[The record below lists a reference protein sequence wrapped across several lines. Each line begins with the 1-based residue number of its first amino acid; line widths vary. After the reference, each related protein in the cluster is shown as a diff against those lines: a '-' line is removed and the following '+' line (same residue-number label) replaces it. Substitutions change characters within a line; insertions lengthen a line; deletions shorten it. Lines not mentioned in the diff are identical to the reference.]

1 MFDLLLVTE
10 PSALKS
16 WVWVDYRL
24 AVFFTVICPLI
35 LLIWAFVQKLEV
47 IQRLLVIYWRVASL
61 LAITVYLMI
70 GALPIGFLS
79 GFMARLLIPASLWF
93 WVDLN
98 EEIEDLQFSPLK
110 LAFTSWRWAVS
121 VYNGIGAIVFL
132 PSLKCAFS
140 GSKDLLADPTCRIWL
155 DPPWGYKEIFHPNWT
170 AGFIGFLG
178 LASLVIYL
186 LYFGYFILVRLGKQG
201 RSATGQ

>member
-10 PSALKS
+10 PSSLKS

-35 LLIWAFVQKLEV
+35 LLIWAFVQKLDV
-47 IQRLLVIYWRVASL
+47 IQRLLIIYWRVASL

-98 EEIEDLQFSPLK
+98 EEIEDLRFSPLK

-121 VYNGIGAIVFL
+121 VYNGIGAIIFL

-140 GSKDLLADPTCRIWL
+140 GSKELLADPACRIWL
-155 DPPWGYKEIFHPNWT
+155 DPPWAYKEIFHPNWT

-178 LASLVIYL
+178 LAGLVIYL
-186 LYFGYFILVRLGKQG
+186 LYFGYFVLVRLGKQG